1 MKTHLH
7 KYMQIWAIQHLDM
20 KTSSTIP
27 LIWIPKKISLSNVEI
42 EKIQESFP
50 AGDTLVDP
58 PTESHIVVSM
68 KGSKV

>member
-58 PTESHIVVSM
+58 QQNPISLFQ
-68 KGSKV
+68 